1 MYMCFTVT
9 NTQPQAQQQQ
19 QQQQALMM
27 GQFSNIRASN
37 SMFTLDM
44 RHMNSGK
51 PCGSCG
57 GVK

>member
-1 MYMCFTVT
+1 MYMCFTVR
-9 NTQPQAQQQQ
+9 QQEQQQQQQQ

-27 GQFSNIRASN
+27 GQISNIRASN
-37 SMFTLDM
+37 SMFSLDM
-44 RHMNSGK
+44 RHMNLGK